1 MLVTAVE
8 QGSGKRYKIY
18 SEREF
23 LFALYGR
30 EMKKYHIEEGTEL
43 PDHVADEILEQ
54 VIYKR
59 AKERALYLLE
69 SRPYTC
75 FMLADKLK
83 HNDYPKIIVEQV
95 VSFLQEYHYLDD
107 SEYVRMYV
115 ESCSGR
121 KSRKQLQCDLQ
132 RKGITRE
139 LCEAVMAEQNYSEEE
154 CFRKQFERYTRGKD
168 LQDRAVRQKVF
179 RYLYG
184 KGFSYYLIEEFME
197 NR

>member
-8 QGSGKRYKIY
+8 QGKGKQYKIY

-59 AKERALYLLE
+59 ARERALYLLE

-83 HNDYPKIIVEQV
+83 HNDYPKEIVERV
-95 VSFLQEYHYLDD
+95 VFFLQQYHYLDD

-115 ESCSGR
+115 ESYSGR
-121 KSRKQLQCDLQ
+121 KSRKQLQYDLQ

-139 LCEAVMAEQNYSEEE
+139 LIEAVMDEQDYSEAE
-154 CFRKQFERYTRGKD
+154 CLKKQFERYTKGKD

-179 RYLYG
+179 RYLSG
-184 KGFSYYLIEEFME
+184 KGFSYYLIEELME
-197 NR
+197 N